1 MWVLTT
7 WYSLGLFLWQSLV
20 LESGL
25 PLRRLRAWSLKEHL
39 LSFFSCLT
47 PVHSQWGL
55 LWPEGHW
62 HYQTAGAC
70 CCWQGQ
76 RAVGSIHH
84 TSLCSARTDLKS
96 GPIPAPSYQSTTP
109 HRAVENL
116 EVLQLPCGSA
126 LAAPYARRR
135 SSELPTWHCQL
146 RPGTQ
151 AQVGLSPTLFV
162 FQKSFLMKWNEPRA
176 RGRSTLT
183 PVENILRLRLSP
195 HSPNT
200 HTHTHTHPPTHT
212 LFKSKSR
219 EWCNW

>member
-1 MWVLTT
+1 MGKAEGGGNPVRWWLGCYFCFVCCLDESSCTGCYWWLGDAGSCIQVVSFMWVLTT

-25 PLRRLRAWSLKEHL
+25 PLQRLRAWSLKEHL

-47 PVHSQWGL
+47 PIHSQWGL

-116 EVLQLPCGSA
+116 EVLQLPCSSA

-135 SSELPTWHCQL
+135 SSELP
-146 RPGTQ
+146 
-151 AQVGLSPTLFV
+151 A
-162 FQKSFLMKWNEPRA
+162 
-176 RGRSTLT
+176 
-183 PVENILRLRLSP
+183 
-195 HSPNT
+195 
-200 HTHTHTHPPTHT
+200 
-212 LFKSKSR
+212 
-219 EWCNW
+219 